1 MAKQL
6 TLPKETAVKA
16 VPYPKGFEK
25 MFENMLVKMTTEASK
40 YYFNNTIKKLNVGT
54 INKFADAQKG
64 NWAVIF
70 NGLDATAKRA
80 LKKRFGNARI
90 NNEVSRVLHS
100 LNRTNQTLFYESIE
114 DRIGISVPAMIA
126 QEGTGPQMNAL
137 VMETQKWVQKNLD
150 DNLAYFA
157 NNSLRMMADGAT
169 YDELIEGYDKE
180 SDRQITNSRFI
191 ARNQLSSFNGLSN
204 KIRYQK
210 LGITEA
216 IWQTSRDE
224 RVRPSHDDRDGK
236 TYELSK
242 GLYSSKDG
250 KWLQVGT
257 DWLCRCTSKAI
268 IPEED

>member
-1 MAKQL
+1 MAKRL
-6 TLPKETAVKA
+6 TLPKETAIKA

-25 MFENMLVKMTTEASK
+25 QFENMLVKMAEEASK

-54 INKFADAQKG
+54 VNKFADAQKG
-64 NWAVIF
+64 NWATIF
-70 NGLDATAKRA
+70 NGLDAQAKRN
-80 LKKRFGNARI
+80 LHKKYSKGRI
-90 NNEVSRVLHS
+90 NSAVSQTLNS
-100 LNRTNQTLFYESIE
+100 LNRTNQTLFYQSIE

-126 QEGTGPQMNAL
+126 QEGTGPQINAL
-137 VMETQKWVQKNLD
+137 IMETQKWVEKNLD

-157 NNSLRMMADGAT
+157 NNTLRMMADGAT

-180 SDRQITNSRFI
+180 SVKQVNQSRFI

-210 LGITEA
+210 LGITQA

-224 RVRPSHDDRDGK
+224 RVRPAHEDRHGK

-250 KWLQVGT
+250 QWLQPGT
-257 DWLCRCTSKAI
+257 DFNCRCTSKAI
-268 IPEED
+268 IPEE